1 MRLFIAINFCA
12 EVKSKIVQIQDKL
25 RQSAVC
31 GNFTARENLH
41 LTLFFFGEGF
51 DSRLP
56 AIERV
61 LDALKAPAFELQI
74 QGMGFFK
81 HGQRDIWWVG
91 VQENAPL
98 TRVHSEIRVGIA
110 KENLFPAQSD
120 SFPFRPHVTIAR
132 GVVIGRG
139 NDLPA
144 DHGIPINTCVHEICL
159 MKSER
164 VSGKLVYTPVHT
176 KRLPAK

>member
-12 EVKSKIVQIQDKL
+12 EVKSKIIQIQDKL
-25 RQSAVC
+25 RQSAVR

-51 DSRLP
+51 DKRLS

-61 LDALKAPAFELQI
+61 LDALEAPAFELQI
-74 QGMGFFK
+74 QGTGFFK
-81 HGQRDIWWVG
+81 RGQRDIWWVG
-91 VQENAPL
+91 VRENAFL
-98 TRVHSEIRVGIA
+98 TRMHSEIRAGIA
-110 KENLFPAQSD
+110 KENLYPSQSD
-120 SFPFRPHVTIAR
+120 SFPFRPHITIAR
-132 GVVIGRG
+132 EVVIGRG
-139 NDLPA
+139 NGLPA
-144 DHGIPINTCVHEICL
+144 NRGIPINTCVHEICL

-164 VSGKLVYTPVHT
+164 VNDRLVYTPVHI